1 MKTDIM
7 EVLRGLLSEDET
19 IYEIARCV
27 SAPIYIIGPVVD
39 DIERKLDVSGCIED
53 TLHRLLDNK
62 YGEDIISE
70 ALSAYLSSTCSEEFD
85 AATYHIDLGYIIYDF
100 YPLHVIDTGNHYKR
114 PSHEYVVH
122 FWDKIIC
129 KHLEIPDDPTDE
141 EILGAISNLLGI
153 NPDEFICEDV
163 RNDGSML
170 SVQNVLDDNVMFI
183 LMRRKNVFVSN
194 NPFEMEHEIA

>member
-7 EVLRGLLSEDET
+7 EILRGVLREDET
-19 IYEIARCV
+19 IYEIVRCAA
-27 SAPIYIIGPVVD
+27 APIYIIGPVVD
-39 DIERKLDVSGCIED
+39 DIERKLDVSDCIED
-53 TLHRLLDNK
+53 TLHRLLGNK

-70 ALSAYLSSTCSEEFD
+70 ALSAYSSSTCSEQSD
-85 AATYHIDLGYIIYDF
+85 AATYYIDLGYLIYDF
-100 YPLHVIDTGNHYKR
+100 YPLQVIDTGNHYKR

-141 EILGAISNLLGI
+141 EILEAVSNLLGI

-170 SVQNVLDDNVMFI
+170 SVQKVLDDNIMFI

-194 NPFEMEHEIA
+194 NPFEMDYEIA